1 MKLWINGCFLC
12 LLACI
17 SWEDIKSR
25 EISDGRQ
32 MQLGILGLL
41 MTFLAKDCPV
51 TERAAGLFC
60 VSVPMLMICLL
71 YPGAFGG
78 GDIKLSAAG
87 GFYLGWKKMAVAGG
101 LSVLLAGAYIIGF
114 VIRVVLK
121 EKRISM
127 KMEVAYGPFLC
138 IGMAAALFW
147 GEALIQW
154 YGK

>member
-1 MKLWINGCFLC
+1 MC

-32 MQLGILGLL
+32 VLLGILGL
-41 MTFLAKDCPV
+41 MLALVTKDCPM
-51 TERAAGLFC
+51 TERVAGLFC
-60 VSVPMLMICLL
+60 VSVPMLTICLFH
-71 YPGAFGG
+71 PGAFGG

-87 GFYLGWKKMAVAGG
+87 GFYLGWKKMAVAGT
-101 LSVLLAGAYIIGF
+101 LSVLLAGAYIIGL
-114 VIRVVLK
+114 VLRGLRK
-121 EKRISM
+121 EKRISI
-127 KMEVAYGPFLC
+127 EREIAYGPFLC
-138 IGMAAALFW
+138 TGMAAALFW